1 MTRLACAVDGIPLWA
16 TCRDA
21 GNLLEV
27 VAASGLAPYI
37 IPNARSLPLQ
47 VRALLPGS
55 SAHTRLH
62 EGVRNLLLLGLGRP
76 ACGTAATPATLA
88 SSRIPRFPGGPLPAR
103 QTTAALIVLS
113 FLRAWVRLDM
123 EQQCR
128 SAQHLRA
135 PNRAPILLRHTTARI
150 SGAYPSFGQ
159 YENIR

>member
-76 ACGTAATPATLA
+76 A
-88 SSRIPRFPGGPLPAR
+88 
-103 QTTAALIVLS
+103 
-113 FLRAWVRLDM
+113 
-123 EQQCR
+123 
-128 SAQHLRA
+128 
-135 PNRAPILLRHTTARI
+135 LRHSCHASHPGLIPNSEI
-150 SGAYPSFGQ
+150 SG
-159 YENIR
+159 